1 MSQPTP
7 GPAPTSNPLTCVI
20 WHAGA
25 TELPGEL
32 LTSLSRR
39 IGRMRVCT
47 NAYAAFAEI
56 CSLQRAFRLNGPA
69 TTASTLRG
77 PNGVVLVLV
86 QPTQLAE
93 IPGVIDAIELYAPGT
108 ALWCYDRGANP
119 KLRGVVSG
127 DVQTWRDQSSES
139 FDEIAQSPTR
149 GREVAP
155 SYISMP
161 VIHTRP
167 IPEIAPRPVAP
178 PSGTPQMR
186 LVGIEEPIE
195 PPTHRVP
202 GGIGGPLS
210 EEELRML
217 LSDDP
222 PAPPLPRGGGDRR

>member
-7 GPAPTSNPLTCVI
+7 GPIATLSPLTCVI

-25 TELPGEL
+25 MELPGEL

-47 NAYAAFAEI
+47 NAYAAFAEV
-56 CSLQRAFRLNGPA
+56 CSIQRAHRLAGPPP
-69 TTASTLRG
+69 TAATLRG

-108 ALWCYDRGANP
+108 ALWCYDRSANP

-127 DVQTWRDQSSES
+127 DVQAWRGENADSSPE
-139 FDEIAQSPTR
+139 P
-149 GREVAP
+149 AP
-155 SYISMP
+155 SPLRARESVPPTLTIP

-167 IPEIAPRPVAP
+167 APDIAPRPLP
-178 PSGTPQMR
+178 TSSGPPQMR
-186 LVGIEEPIE
+186 LVGAEDIHE
-195 PPTHRVP
+195 PPPHRP
-202 GGIGGPLS
+202 PTGFGGPLS

-222 PAPPLPRGGGDRR
+222 PTPPGPRGGGDRR